1 MFLIVILIRAQ
12 WAQHDPHCQD
22 QNKSNMR
29 ICLLSGYWILFLE
42 RKYNS
47 CLEHFKRVN
56 FDLDAIVR
64 DLLTQPPSLADG
76 KVRSQSY

>member
-1 MFLIVILIRAQ
+1 MDTGYYFWRDNTILV
-12 WAQHDPHCQD
+12 
-22 QNKSNMR
+22 QN
-29 ICLLSGYWILFLE
+29 I
-42 RKYNS
+42 
-47 CLEHFKRVN
+47 FKRVN

>member
-1 MFLIVILIRAQ
+1 M
-12 WAQHDPHCQD
+12 
-22 QNKSNMR
+22 
-29 ICLLSGYWILFLE
+29 LSGYWILFLE